1 MKKAILILC
10 VFLMLPFTA
19 MKAEVIVEGTHTGD
33 SLLFGVLIV
42 NCKDSH
48 ETCVIIRTSGSSMTA
63 NVPELGDEWFS
74 IKDYEIGE
82 GQEGAQ
88 VKLYVIE

>member
-10 VFLMLPFTA
+10 AFIMLPFTPL
-19 MKAEVIVEGTHTGD
+19 KADIVIEGTHTTD

-48 ETCVIIRTSGSSMTA
+48 ETCVIIRSSGTTTIA

-74 IKDYEIGE
+74 IEYYETKAGIDGTHV
-82 GQEGAQ
+82 Q
-88 VKLYVIE
+88 LYGVE